1 MTVENIINDQELNDQ
16 VSLLKLD
23 IAAFKSTHG
32 TDPKFLFVS
41 DLDDNQSTIMW
52 AGTLLGLAVKRTD
65 KKTHLK

>member
-16 VSLLKLD
+16 ISLLKID
-23 IAAFKSTHG
+23 MMAFKSTHG
-32 TDPKFLFVS
+32 TDPTMLFVS

-52 AGTLLGLAVKRTD
+52 AGTLLGLKVRRTD